1 MLSSAQTDRVMAAAQ
16 AAQQVKHACTING
29 AELLALRPTLL
40 RGYASLQDNSRLAG
54 CTVNNTGSRVV
65 AHFCCRFVVQHHA
78 DGFWPAAD
86 ICCAEITL
94 CDLAGCTCQQHR

>member
-16 AAQQVKHACTING
+16 AAQQVKHACTINE

-54 CTVNNTGSRVV
+54 CTLDNTGSR
-65 AHFCCRFVVQHHA
+65 CCGPFLLQ
-78 DGFWPAAD
+78 
-86 ICCAEITL
+86 ICGSTSYRWL
-94 CDLAGCTCQQHR
+94 LASS